1 MYRVSQTALS
11 FALLCVPLV
20 ASANEPLSATPP
32 DQVAQSTSEG
42 TAPTPGSVESPGAAV
57 PSTPA
62 PAPIPIS
69 AARTVATPER
79 VSALPPSSGHSEA
92 RPTSGLLLQAR
103 MQTQLSL
110 LSTVTSA
117 SGFLVGYQFNGFA
130 LGAGLGLTR
139 ASYSV
144 DHTDTQESSS
154 IDGTIFQITPTAIV
168 DVWRSADKQTRA
180 NVVASVGLGRGSFT
194 YNSETCSSST
204 AKVRA
209 CTPNRE
215 QSASAILVPLQLGF
229 GGDHFLSRHFGLGV
243 EAGLQ
248 YTFAT
253 SIKMDGQDLSRSL
266 SMQAFYGLARFTILI
281 GE

>member
-1 MYRVSQTALS
+1 
-11 FALLCVPLV
+11 
-20 ASANEPLSATPP
+20 
-32 DQVAQSTSEG
+32 
-42 TAPTPGSVESPGAAV
+42 
-57 PSTPA
+57 
-62 PAPIPIS
+62 
-69 AARTVATPER
+69 
-79 VSALPPSSGHSEA
+79 
-92 RPTSGLLLQAR
+92 

-110 LSTVTSA
+110 LSAVTSA

-154 IDGTIFQITPTAIV
+154 INGTIFQITPTAIV

-194 YNSETCSSST
+194 LNSETCDTST
-204 AKVRA
+204 AKVRV
-209 CTPNRE
+209 CTPNQE
-215 QSASAILVPLQLGF
+215 QSATAILVPLQLGF
-229 GGDHFLSRHFGLGV
+229 GGDHFLSRHFALGV

-248 YTFAT
+248 YTLDT
-253 SIKMDGQDLSRSL
+253 SIKENGHDLSRSL
-266 SMQAFYGLARFTILI
+266 SMQAFYGLARFTMLI